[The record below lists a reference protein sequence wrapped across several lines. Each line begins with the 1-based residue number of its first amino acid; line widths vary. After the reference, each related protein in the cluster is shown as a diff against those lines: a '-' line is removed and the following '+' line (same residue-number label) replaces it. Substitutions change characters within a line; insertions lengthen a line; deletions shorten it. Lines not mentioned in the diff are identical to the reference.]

1 MTSSKTNP
9 DPGGQQPDPLA
20 SLEAAAQ
27 AGSKKPD
34 DQGLRAT
41 GRTAPKPGS
50 LEEEE
55 AKAAAILRDSAHK
68 DTGSEG

>member
-1 MTSSKTNP
+1 MTASKTNP

-20 SLEAAAQ
+20 SLEAAAE

-41 GRTAPKPGS
+41 ERTSPKPGS

-55 AKAAAILRDSAHK
+55 AKAAAFLQDSARK
-68 DTGSEG
+68 DTGAEG